1 MQCPRCRLENP
12 PTAQRC
18 DCGYDFP
25 TGQVRVSYLPAPEQ
39 SANRVA
45 SFAGLVP
52 RVGALLIDASIFWA
66 IGMGIAL
73 ALGFLSNPLA
83 AVERARAIIDTA
95 RGQAAGLLFF
105 VLFEASAWQGT
116 PGKRLLR
123 LRVEEYEG
131 GRVSV
136 VRSLARNLAKAVS
149 GLLFPI
155 TILHFLFSPEH
166 RALHDLL
173 SGTCVLQRGSSER

>member
-1 MQCPRCRLENP
+1 MKCPRCRLENP

-25 TGQVRVSYLPAPEQ
+25 TGQLKPSYLPAHEQ
-39 SANRVA
+39 RGKRSV

-52 RVGALLIDASIFWA
+52 RLGALLIDALIFWTV
-66 IGMGIAL
+66 GMGIAI

-83 AVERARAIIDTA
+83 AVERVRAIVDTIWA
-95 RGQAAGLLFF
+95 QAVGLLFF
-105 VLFEASAWQGT
+105 VFFEASAWQGT
-116 PGKRLLR
+116 PGKRLLK
-123 LRVEEYEG
+123 LHVEKYEG

-136 VRSLARNLAKAVS
+136 VRSLARNLAKTVS
-149 GLLFPI
+149 GLLFPV

-173 SGTCVLQRGSSER
+173 SGTCVLQRGSGER